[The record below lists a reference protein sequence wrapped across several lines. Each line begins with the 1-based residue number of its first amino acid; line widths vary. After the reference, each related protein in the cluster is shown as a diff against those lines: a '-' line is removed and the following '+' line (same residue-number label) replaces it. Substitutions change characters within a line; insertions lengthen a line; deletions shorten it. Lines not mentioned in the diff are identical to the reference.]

1 MFFLLPSLSNFLTSN
16 FLTLKILDWY
26 ILKKFLSTFVFAVLI
41 LVSIIL
47 VIDFTEKN
55 DDFIQENVPIAEII
69 FDYYINLIPFYA
81 NMLSPITVF
90 IATVF
95 VTAKLASHTEI
106 VAMLSS
112 GISFKRLLLPYIVGA
127 TFIGALIFGLIGW
140 VIPNAN
146 KQSVAFQV
154 KYVKSPYTYDSRN
167 IHIKIA
173 PDAYVFMESYNNNAH
188 IGYNFALEQIEGTT
202 LKSKITSNSITWDEE
217 AGKWHMDFY
226 TLRTFNGEKETIF
239 KGQDLDTTLN
249 MQPKDFEST
258 YKLEQTLTLP
268 ELNSLIAE
276 KKMRGADDL
285 EIYLVE
291 KYERFSYPF
300 AIIILTVIGVIVS
313 ARKARGGVG
322 VQIAL
327 GFFLAFVFIVFVIT
341 SRSLAQ
347 VGDIPPQIAAWIP
360 TIVFT
365 GIGFLL
371 YRYIPR

>member
-1 MFFLLPSLSNFLTSN
+1 MKL
-16 FLTLKILDWY
+16 LDWY

-55 DDFIQENVPIAEII
+55 DDFIQHNVSVAEII

-112 GISFKRLLLPYIVGA
+112 GISFRRLLVPYIVGA
-127 TFIGALIFGLIGW
+127 TLIGAVIFGLIGW

-146 KQSVAFQV
+146 KKSVAFQV

-173 PDAYVFMESYNNNAH
+173 PDAYVYMESYNNNAH
-188 IGYNFALEQIEGTT
+188 VGYNFAIEQIEGTT

-239 KGQDLDTTLN
+239 KGYDLDTTLN
-249 MQPKDFEST
+249 MRPKDFEST

-276 KKMRGADDL
+276 KKMRGADDI

-347 VGDIPPQIAAWIP
+347 VGDIPPSIAAWIP